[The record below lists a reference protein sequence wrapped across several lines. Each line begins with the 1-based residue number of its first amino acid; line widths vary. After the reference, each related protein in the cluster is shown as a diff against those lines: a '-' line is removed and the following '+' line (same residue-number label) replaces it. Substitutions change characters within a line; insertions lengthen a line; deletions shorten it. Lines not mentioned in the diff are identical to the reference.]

1 VLARVEERLRSS
13 GAEDPAVEARWIVEA
28 AAKRDRAAL
37 LVDPDISPEDEQVAD
52 QLAARRAAGEPL
64 QYVTATAAFR
74 HLQIAVG
81 PGVFIPRPET
91 ELVAERAMTLLPRG
105 GRLVDVGT
113 GSGAIALAVADE
125 RPDAEV
131 FATESSAGA
140 FSWAERNLAAL
151 RASVELFQ
159 CDLLSGL
166 PPALAGCFDVV
177 VANPP
182 YIDRAEANNLPRE
195 VVEHEPDHALFAA
208 ERGLDVIIRLA
219 DMAMAWVKPRGWL
232 VLEIGSD
239 QGQRVRTLL
248 GAAGYEQV
256 AVARDLAGLERIA
269 EGQKP

>member
-1 VLARVEERLRSS
+1 MLARVEETLRSS
-13 GAEDPAVEARWIVEA
+13 GAEAPAVEARWIVQA
-28 AAKRDRAAL
+28 AAKRDRAEL
-37 LVDPDISPEDEQVAD
+37 LLDPDISSEDERVAD

-64 QYVTATAAFR
+64 QYVTETAGFR

-91 ELVAERAMTLLPRG
+91 ELVAERAMALLPHG

-113 GSGAIALAVADE
+113 GSGVIALAVADE

-131 FATESSAGA
+131 FATESSASA
-140 FSWAERNLAAL
+140 LAWAERNRTAL
-151 RASVELFQ
+151 GASVKLFQ

-166 PPALAGCFDVV
+166 PPALAASFDVV

-195 VVEHEPDHALFAA
+195 VVEHEPDRALFAG
-208 ERGLDVIIRLA
+208 ERGLDVSIRLA
-219 DMAMAWVKPRGWL
+219 DMAIAWMKPTGWL
-232 VLEIGSD
+232 VLEIGRD

-256 AVARDLAGLERIA
+256 SVARDLAGNDRIA
-269 EGQKP
+269 VGQKP